1 MPKWIVNIT
10 CYIIF
15 YYIGVAGKY
24 VQFWSLFVSSIVIK
38 KRKKF
43 SGSKYIIDTLIN
55 GKIKLFYK
63 MRHRENTHLQLRGY
77 SMVSGEFQNVT
88 NLKIAS
94 CSFSCKNTNVFFGW
108 VKVFFFSRKQN
119 QDNCNPYF
127 IGLNNQS
134 KVVFK
139 KYDNEKNASS
149 NIQHEEKKM

>member
-1 MPKWIVNIT
+1 
-10 CYIIF
+10 
-15 YYIGVAGKY
+15 
-24 VQFWSLFVSSIVIK
+24 
-38 KRKKF
+38 
-43 SGSKYIIDTLIN
+43 
-55 GKIKLFYK
+55 

-149 NIQHEEKKM
+149 NIQHEEKKNVKSMKKNRTIMNSSNIIMAPIAAFLSFFQNYFFVSNLKRFLGVCNFALPVCATPPSVS